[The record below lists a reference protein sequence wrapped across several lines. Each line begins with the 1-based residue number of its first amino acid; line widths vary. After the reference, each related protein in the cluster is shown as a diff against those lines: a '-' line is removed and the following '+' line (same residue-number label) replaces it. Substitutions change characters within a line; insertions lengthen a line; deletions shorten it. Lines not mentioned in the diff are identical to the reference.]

1 MADINIKDL
10 AEKVMKAIKGNPALL
25 EKLTSDPKGLIEK
38 VTNIKNLS
46 SGDVSSIVGLVAGGS
61 KDGGGLLGGALGGV
75 LGGGGGKDEGKSDS
89 KGEGKDAGKGDGGGL
104 DIGGIAGSLLGGKKK
119 E

>member
-1 MADINIKDL
+1 MADINIKEI
-10 AEKVMKAIKGNPALL
+10 AEKVMKAVKGNPALL

-38 VTNIKNLS
+38 VANIKNLS

-61 KDGGGLLGGALGGV
+61 KDGGGLLGGIL
-75 LGGGGGKDEGKSDS
+75 GGGGKDGGKDA
-89 KGEGKDAGKGDGGGL
+89 GKDAGKGEGGGL
-104 DIGGIAGSLLGGKKK
+104 DIGGIASGLLGGKKK

>member
-1 MADINIKDL
+1 MADINIKEIAD
-10 AEKVMKAIKGNPALL
+10 KVMKAVKANPALL

-46 SGDVSSIVGLVAGGS
+46 SGDVSGVVGLVTGGS
-61 KDGGGLLGGALGGV
+61 KDGGLLGGALGG
-75 LGGGGGKDEGKSDS
+75 S
-89 KGEGKDAGKGDGGGL
+89 KDGGGL